1 MLQTLWGKT
10 LGSSGTGG
18 GGPRPDTFIH
28 LHTFRFHFLPP
39 STLVPT
45 AYCLHV
51 LIPVCV
57 PIFLSIFHFFILS
70 TLCLENFLG
79 SKLHI
84 FFSLPQC
91 LPLFFCP
98 NSFLFALQVSR
109 YFCPAGVSTITFLLF
124 HVSGRNFSLLIPVHA
139 PILTNPKFY

>member
-1 MLQTLWGKT
+1 MGKNFGK
-10 LGSSGTGG
+10 LRHRGG
-18 GGPRPDTFIH
+18 GGSTSRYFCPPPYI
-28 LHTFRFHFLPP
+28 LIFHFLPF

-124 HVSGRNFSLLIPVHA
+124 HVSVRNFSLLIPVHA
-139 PILTNPKFY
+139 PILTNPNFY